1 MAINIDVHRVI
12 VPPVAGAAVAPAGAA
27 ATENILDTGN
37 VHYVIQDIDNR
48 AAATTQ
54 QKIEAYIECLAQI
67 LSSTG
72 KHQGKCE
79 SLLKNTL
86 FGYISFNARDAQSA
100 IRNPQFNADPK
111 LSNIIKKVDYLTAGI
126 LGYHNP
132 ACNYAR
138 RLGHHFND
146 IFIEN
151 KHSGVAYLALGA
163 GLVLVGGL
171 QTVFTTN
178 TTNPTDNKKKNEGW
192 GVVAFG
198 ACALAA
204 PVVRVFYSA
213 AKSEP

>member
-1 MAINIDVHRVI
+1 MAINIDVHHVT
-12 VPPVAGAAVAPAGAA
+12 VPPVAGAAAPAGAA

-37 VHYVIQDIDNR
+37 VQYVIQDINNR

-54 QKIEAYIECLAQI
+54 QKIEAYIDCLAQI

-86 FGYISFNARDAQSA
+86 FAYISFNARDAQSA

-111 LSNIIKKVDYLTAGI
+111 LSNIIKKVDYLSAGI
-126 LGYHNP
+126 LGYHNST
-132 ACNYAR
+132 CNYVR
-138 RLGHHFND
+138 KFGHHFSET
-146 IFIEN
+146 FFEN

-163 GLVLVGGL
+163 GLVLIGGL

-178 TTNPTDNKKKNEGW
+178 TSNPTDDKKKNEGW